1 MPITVMNHVSL
12 DGVMQ
17 APGRADEDTR
27 GGFAHGG
34 WAEAGNDEVMGNYL
48 GERMATGGG
57 ALLFGR
63 RTYDDLLS
71 FWNSQPDSPFA
82 PILNNT
88 PKYVASTTLSAPL
101 PWPNTTLLESDPAEA
116 VAALKE
122 NQPGTGFTIMGSS
135 TLVHQLMARE
145 LIDEWLL
152 MIHPLVLGSGIQ
164 LFPADA
170 TPIRLEMIDSVTTTT
185 GVVIATYRKAGKP
198 GET

>member
-82 PILNNT
+82 PVLNNT
-88 PKYVASTTLSAPL
+88 PKYVASTTLSDPL
-101 PWPNTTLLESDPAEA
+101 PWPNTTLLEGDPAEA

-164 LFPADA
+164 LFPDHAP
-170 TPIRLEMIDSVTTTT
+170 PIRLETIDSVTTTT

>member
-1 MPITVMNHVSL
+1 MPITVMNHVTL

-71 FWNSQPDSPFA
+71 FWNSQPNSPFT
-82 PILNNT
+82 PVLNNT
-88 PKYVASTTLSAPL
+88 PKYVASTTLSDPP
-101 PWPNTTLLESDPAEA
+101 PWPNTTLLEGDPAEA

-164 LFPADA
+164 LFPSDA
-170 TPIRLEMIDSVTTTT
+170 KPIRLEMVDSVTTTT
-185 GVVIATYRKAGKP
+185 GVVIATYRTAGKL
-198 GET
+198 GEN